1 MHLRTMRLLTLLLVS
16 SAKISQ
22 GVRQSQPAAVGL
34 EEHSSPAE
42 EYATRRNHSEPCRP
56 RLLRSACPDAEFR
69 GLVLFFPGFSAC
81 PSQVDDLAPLLTGAC
96 LDVFAP
102 LIPGHD
108 AGLPNCSAGEFCSV
122 KFNDDL
128 GHDLRELPTNSS
140 VYLDFVHEV
149 SNVAHSELS
158 FRAEGLNL
166 QLETLEFGVIGL
178 SLGGSMASYAAS
190 SYPERFTRQLQVN
203 PFFGMGQEGVD
214 ANLKHCLQKVAEG
227 NATKTDCMVKMFE
240 DWIGDTVSMPASVTW
255 ILRQIFGTVA
265 GVQRPILSTM
275 AKFSDAPPGNR
286 SSSIQEPIRKFMD
299 KEQEWGDV
307 CWKITDHARGG
318 FCKFR
323 QEHLFAAHSF
333 GMHALVQAQ
342 QLTAQFS
349 QLPVLQ
355 VVMTER
361 DGITRNGLSYA
372 AARRHYELA
381 RQLRK
386 KRESRPWSSLWRAA
400 RTSYVAVAQKKRGS
414 GYRNTSASA
423 CMYRFFN
430 VTNREDPGQW
440 GLDHVMPHANLASVD
455 NPGADMWWEEKLF
468 KNIVGFLSGE
478 RDRLSDLKVTGAKNE
493 CVDVSLRKDALKSKA
508 TSWLKTVLSPE
519 AAPKYKSELTP
530 NMFWNATV
538 LNFDY
543 WARHV
548 GCPYFSSSLKGVV
561 NCSLFA

>member
-1 MHLRTMRLLTLLLVS
+1 MRLLTLLVVS

-22 GVRQSQPAAVGL
+22 GVRQSQPATVGL
-34 EEHSSPAE
+34 EERSSPAE
-42 EYATRRNHSEPCRP
+42 EYATRRNHSEPCQP
-56 RLLRSACPDAEFR
+56 RLIRSACPDDEFR
-69 GLVLFFPGFSAC
+69 GLVLFFSGFSAC
-81 PSQVDDLAPLLTGAC
+81 PSQIDDLAPQLTGAC

-108 AGLPNCSAGEFCSV
+108 AGLPNCTAGDFCSV
-122 KFNDDL
+122 KFSDDL

-140 VYLDFVHEV
+140 VYMDFVHEV
-149 SNVAHSELS
+149 SRVAHSELS

-166 QLETLEFGVIGL
+166 PLETLEFGVMGL

-190 SYPERFTRQLQVN
+190 SYPEFFTRQLQVN

-214 ANLKHCLQKVAEG
+214 ANLKHCLQKVAQG
-227 NATKTDCMVKMFE
+227 NATKTDCMLKMFE

-265 GVQRPILSTM
+265 GVQRPILSTV

-286 SSSIQEPIRKFMD
+286 STSIQEPIRKFMD
-299 KEQEWGDV
+299 KEQTWWDV

-333 GMHALVQAQ
+333 GMHALVQAE
-342 QLTAQFS
+342 QLEAQSS

-372 AARRHYELA
+372 AARRHYEVA
-381 RQLRK
+381 RRLRK
-386 KRESRPWSSLWRAA
+386 KR
-400 RTSYVAVAQKKRGS
+400 GS
-414 GYRNTSASA
+414 NSKVGASA

-430 VTNREDPGQW
+430 VTNREDAGQW

-455 NPGADMWWEEKLF
+455 NPGADRWWEEKLF
-468 KNIVGFLSGE
+468 GNIVGFFSGE
-478 RDRLSDLKVTGAKNE
+478 LDRLSDRKVTGAKNE
-493 CVDVSLRKDALKSKA
+493 CVDISLARDALKSKA
-508 TSWLKTVLSPE
+508 TSWIKTVLSPE
-519 AAPKYKSELTP
+519 TAPKYERELKP
-530 NMFWNATV
+530 DMFWDATV

-548 GCPYFSSSLKGVV
+548 GCPFFNSSLQGVV
-561 NCSLFA
+561 NCGVLN